1 MNYELIIVLGLTAVA
16 LALFVSERLRVEV
29 VALLVLSVL
38 LLTRVLEPSEGFSG
52 FSNEATVAIG
62 AMFVLSEGLRK
73 TGVLR
78 RVASLLG
85 RLFEYQQELALFAMM
100 TGAAVV
106 SAFINNVAVVAI
118 MLPMVLSVSR
128 KTGVSPSRLLI
139 PLSFAAMFGG
149 STTLIG
155 TSSNLLVS
163 GLIAERGLDP
173 IGMFEVT
180 PVGLLFFLVG
190 TVYLMTVGRWLLPDR
205 GSGELRET
213 RELADFRAQVEVVE
227 GAKCVGRRASEF
239 FLDSRGK
246 VVAVQRGGNLVTEDL
261 EEIVIEVGDVLRI
274 AAPVHL
280 LQELDAVTG
289 QRLLPLEPADDDR
302 EGVAEGEEAGKALLE
317 IVLAPDS
324 TVVGRTLREAGF
336 EQHHPAHVIAMR
348 RRGEVVVQDLL
359 DIRLQ
364 GGDGLLFQVPPEHDG
379 ALQRRRDF
387 IVISEFGVPEYKTRM
402 TIPVILI
409 LAGIVVGA
417 AIEWMPIVTLAVVGC
432 VLLVLMRVLTMEEAY
447 RAIDW
452 QVIFLLG
459 GFIPLGLA
467 LEQTGAIDL
476 VAHGLVQGLGGAG
489 PVVLLAGF
497 YFATNF
503 MSDVVSNQATAVLMT
518 PVAVVTAMSMGGD
531 PRPFIMAIAFA
542 SSDSFA
548 SPVGYHTNVMIYGVG
563 NYRFLDFVKVGLP
576 LNLLF
581 LGTAVVAIP
590 VIWSL

>member
-518 PVAVVTAMSMGGD
+518 PVAVVTAMSMGVD